1 MEYWGDVM
9 SLWAGNPAEPRFI
22 EAWSAEGGLKNAVM
36 QNLDRVLPGETGGR
50 LMAWQLAGLQNLR
63 IWQCW
68 RSEPVRRPNP
78 RLCRCPRV

>member
-1 MEYWGDVM
+1 
-9 SLWAGNPAEPRFI
+9 
-22 EAWSAEGGLKNAVM
+22 LKNAVM

-78 RLCRCPRV
+78 